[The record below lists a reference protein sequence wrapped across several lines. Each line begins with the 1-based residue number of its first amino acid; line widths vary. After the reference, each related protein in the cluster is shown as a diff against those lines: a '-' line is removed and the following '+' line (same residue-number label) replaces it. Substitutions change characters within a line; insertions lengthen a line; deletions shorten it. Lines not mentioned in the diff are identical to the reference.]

1 MSDEDVF
8 AMYTVVRAV
17 TRRLGR
23 ARPEARK
30 PGLLSEL
37 SETDLEAVLVLG
49 EQGECTAGHMAG
61 ALGVPATTG
70 TTIADRLVKRRLIAR
85 RRSEEDRRSVWLSL
99 TDRGKELLEEA
110 RADQLE
116 GCRQFLAALSPTQRS
131 EMIAMLRAVAERSEG
146 GARA

>member
-1 MSDEDVF
+1 
-8 AMYTVVRAV
+8 MYTVVRAV

-49 EQGECTAGHMAG
+49 EQGECTAGHLAS

-85 RRSEEDRRSVWLSL
+85 RRSEEDRRSVWLAL
-99 TDRGKELLEEA
+99 TERGEELLEEA

-116 GCRQFLAALSPTQRS
+116 ICRELLSALEPKQRS
-131 EMIAMLRAVAERSEG
+131 EMIAMLSAVAERAG
-146 GARA
+146 GAAAGGRGLTE